1 MRNNTTG
8 NKVKFSFILGIVVM
22 LFGVLVSAHA
32 TASDTSYG
40 SYVILGEAPSGDD
53 IAIARTV
60 ININETCPTVSEV
73 GGDSAITMISRDNPN
88 HFSVL
93 VCEALVEFDKSYQI
107 NFATGAV
114 ELPIAKSNPENILV
128 YGDTG
133 CSHCATGTA
142 AEPFKTLA
150 DAGASEKADLVLHMG
165 DFNYRGTSGKT
176 AFSWYQDG
184 KWQQSEEYTY
194 DAGDGESLGQHC
206 GQVPGQSFLSQSAS
220 NSNRPDIWEN
230 WLDDLFLP
238 ADNLMASAPWIVA
251 RGNHELCSRAGP
263 GYFYFLDHNTRL
275 TGSKQLSC
283 PIPDASKDAE
293 HNTVQIPNFVV
304 SFEHLDIAVIDSA
317 NACDNS
323 SQSPFTQKYKKVFSD
338 LENEVGG
345 NPAWLMTHRPIYGVE
360 GPSSQAVSCTS
371 KGEFSCVN
379 QMMQAAIKQQKSK
392 TLPSAVE
399 LIFTGHMHRFES
411 VSFPGSKRP
420 PNIVVGSSGVSL
432 SSGAPY
438 GANTTEVDGEKALV
452 LSTSDSLTLNG
463 EDYQSFG
470 YMSVSVAAD
479 GSWQSQLINPDIPV
493 VIATCNSQQNFVS
506 GVCELGKGVSV
517 EAKP

>member
-1 MRNNTTG
+1 MHA
-8 NKVKFSFILGIVVM
+8 
-22 LFGVLVSAHA
+22 SATVA
-32 TASDTSYG
+32 SYG
-40 SYVILGEAPSGDD
+40 SYVILGEAPSGDN

-60 ININETCPTVSEV
+60 IDTNQTCPTVSEV
-73 GGDSAITMISRDNPN
+73 VGGSDISMISRDNPN

-93 VCEALVEFDKSYQI
+93 VCEALIEFDKSYQI
-107 NFATGAV
+107 NFASGAV
-114 ELPIAKSNPENILV
+114 LLPMAKSNPENILV

-133 CSHCATGTA
+133 CSHCAAGTA

-150 DAGASEKADLVLHMG
+150 DAGAAKNADLVLHMG
-165 DFNYRGTSGKT
+165 DYNYRGTSGKT
-176 AFSWYQDG
+176 FFSSYQDG
-184 KWQQSEEYTY
+184 KWQQLEEYTY
-194 DAGDGESLGQHC
+194 DAGDGESLGEHC
-206 GQVPGQSFLSQSAS
+206 GQVPGQPFLSQSAS

-230 WLDDLFLP
+230 WQDDLFLP
-238 ADNLMASAPWIVA
+238 ADSLMTSAPWIVA

-283 PIPDASKDAE
+283 PIPDAGKDAE
-293 HNTVQIPNFVV
+293 HNTVQIPNYVV

-323 SQSPFTQKYKKVFSD
+323 SQSPFTKKYKKVFSE
-338 LENEVGG
+338 LESAVGE

-360 GPSSQAVSCTS
+360 KPGSQAVPCTS
-371 KGEFSCVN
+371 KNDFSCIN
-379 QMMQAAIKQQKSK
+379 QMMQAALKQLKSK
-392 TLPSAVE
+392 SLPAAVE

-411 VSFPGSKRP
+411 VSFPGSKRA

-452 LSTSDSLTLNG
+452 LSTSNSLTLNG
-463 EDYQSFG
+463 VQYPSFG
-470 YMSVSVAAD
+470 YMSVSVAED
-479 GSWQSQLINPDIPV
+479 GSWQSELLNPEIPE
-493 VIATCNSQQNFVS
+493 VIVTCNSEQKLGS
-506 GVCELGKGVSV
+506 GVCELGKGISV
-517 EAKP
+517 EH